1 MKDMV
6 VVVVVEG
13 VGLEEEEDAPVV
25 MEGVEMV
32 VVVGV
37 EVVAEAEEGVEVV
50 VEAAERVQELVETRN
65 GRLIFF
71 NRHNI
76 IVNDIQ
82 YLLVYGTKSF
92 EKVEHKSPLR
102 IYSHLK
108 CKFFLYCFIKII
120 LCIF

>member
-1 MKDMV
+1 M
-6 VVVVVEG
+6 
-13 VGLEEEEDAPVV
+13 
-25 MEGVEMV
+25 
-32 VVVGV
+32 GV

-71 NRHNI
+71 NRHKI

-108 CKFFLYCFIKII
+108 CNFFVLVYKNYLMYFLNQKKGRIHIH
-120 LCIF
+120 LRF